1 MLLVTGQVVPSVPGP
16 LVQLG
21 SRFWSTFFLSSGV
34 SPSTPS
40 SSPAPTTPMVSTTFP
55 ASPPR
60 FLCSGMMAEVQGSF
74 PLDFF
79 LVFHRRQAIDI
90 GATMGDLAAAVLG
103 DRVPCMQGP
112 PSAGMG

>member
-1 MLLVTGQVVPSVPGP
+1 
-16 LVQLG
+16 
-21 SRFWSTFFLSSGV
+21 
-34 SPSTPS
+34 
-40 SSPAPTTPMVSTTFP
+40 
-55 ASPPR
+55 
-60 FLCSGMMAEVQGSF
+60 MMAEVQGSF

-90 GATMGDLAAAVLG
+90 GATMGDLATAVLG